1 MQAGFGLEPLSGEAG
16 IDRGAGGG
24 PNAAEGQVAC
34 GPDLGAAC
42 VGAEDGAADVVGAD
56 EGGYSA
62 FDHRDGLALQ
72 PDIFAD
78 QGTGGFVVLGNAV
91 ARAIEN

>member
-1 MQAGFGLEPLSGEAG
+1 MQAGFGLEPLAGEAG
-16 IDRGAGGG
+16 GDGGACGGAD
-24 PNAAEGQVAC
+24 AAEGQVAC
-34 GPDLGAAC
+34 GPGFGAGC
-42 VGAEDGAADVVGAD
+42 VGAEHWPSDVVGAD

>member
-1 MQAGFGLEPLSGEAG
+1 MEAGFGLEPLSGEAG

-24 PNAAEGQVAC
+24 VHAAEGEVAC

-62 FDHRDGLALQ
+62 FDHREGGLVKKSRVGA
-72 PDIFAD
+72 PHAD
-78 QGTGGFVVLGNAV
+78 AV
-91 ARAIEN
+91 NLLISLS